1 MGPLQVRQHPMHTPV
16 RNATTAIVRVRDD
29 IQRLGHVWVAT
40 DTRESYQSAVG
51 RVGNDVVVADA
62 QHFGSF
68 GLGASV
74 MTIPPIFV
82 DSEHSVGNVNVTV
95 FGEDDVG

>member
-1 MGPLQVRQHPMHTPV
+1 
-16 RNATTAIVRVRDD
+16 
-29 IQRLGHVWVAT
+29 LGYVWVAT

-68 GLGASV
+68 GPGASV
-74 MTIPPIFV
+74 MTIPPNVSIE
-82 DSEHSVGNVNVTV
+82 SIQLGNVNVTV